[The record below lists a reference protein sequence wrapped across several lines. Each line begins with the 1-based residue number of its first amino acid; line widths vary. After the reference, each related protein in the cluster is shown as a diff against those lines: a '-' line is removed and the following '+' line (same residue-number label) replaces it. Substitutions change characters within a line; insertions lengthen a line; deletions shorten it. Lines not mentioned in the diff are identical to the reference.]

1 MTTEPLE
8 TEEGSESGGSGEEFG
23 GKCHHTCPVP
33 DCTGRCQQ
41 TTGHAGY
48 HECPNGHSPW

>member
-1 MTTEPLE
+1 MTME
-8 TEEGSESGGSGEEFG
+8 TDPAQTESGESGGEEFG
-23 GKCHHTCPVP
+23 GKCHHTCPVA

-41 TTGHAGY
+41 TKGHAGY